1 MFSFRGVLTT
11 SFHIEID
18 RGKMI
23 GSEALGVTCVP
34 EHHPARGTK
43 EHEGFE

>member
-11 SFHIEID
+11 SFHIEVD

-23 GSEALGVTCVP
+23 VSGIPGNA
-34 EHHPARGTK
+34 
-43 EHEGFE
+43 